1 MSSYEDFDSDEM
13 QSQAATSSYE
23 GSDSDSDSDS
33 DEIEVPKLTAEEKK
47 ATTEGKDP
55 KPFTSLIKYP
65 TLLTKSVSIIYASN
79 NPLLSAL
86 TV

>member
-23 GSDSDSDSDS
+23 GSDSDSDS